1 MRAVQFD
8 ETGGPEVLHIA
19 EVEEPHAGPGQ
30 IRVAVRAAALNPFD
44 HKLRSGAA
52 GSAQGPVTTGLDA
65 AGVVDEVGEGVQG
78 VSAGDEVFG
87 SAKGGAAAE
96 HAVLTHWARKPAS
109 MSFEEAA
116 GLTTAVETAQRA
128 LDTVGLKPGD
138 TVLVNG
144 AAGGV
149 GQAAVQLAR
158 AEGAGLVIGTASEG
172 NHEYLRSLG
181 ATPTTYGE
189 GLPARVRELAPD
201 GVDLALDTAGRGVL
215 PALVEITG
223 DPQKVVT
230 IASYDAADYG
240 VHLTTGGASRAW
252 GALAHAAELFE
263 RGEFSLPVE
272 RVFSFEEAAEA
283 HRLSETGHVRGK
295 LVLVP

>member
-1 MRAVQFD
+1 
-8 ETGGPEVLHIA
+8 
-19 EVEEPHAGPGQ
+19 
-30 IRVAVRAAALNPFD
+30 
-44 HKLRSGAA
+44 
-52 GSAQGPVTTGLDA
+52 
-65 AGVVDEVGEGVQG
+65 
-78 VSAGDEVFG
+78 VSVGDEVFG
-87 SAKGGAAAE
+87 ATTGGAAADF
-96 HAVLTHWARKPAS
+96 AVLTHWARKPAGL
-109 MSFEEAA
+109 SFEEAA

-128 LDTVGLKPGD
+128 FDTIGLKPGF

-158 AEGAGLVIGTASEG
+158 AEGASLVIGTASEG

-181 ATPTTYGE
+181 VVPTTYGD
-189 GLPARVRELAPD
+189 GLVERVRALAPD
-201 GVDLALDTAGRGVL
+201 GVDLAFDTAGRGVL
-215 PALVEITG
+215 PALIEITG
-223 DPQKVVT
+223 DPGRVVT

-240 VHLTTGGASRAW
+240 VHLTTGGDSRAW

-263 RGEFSLPVE
+263 RGEFRLPVE
-272 RVFSFEEAAEA
+272 QTFRFDDAAAA

>member
-1 MRAVQFD
+1 MRAVQYD
-8 ETGGPEVLHIA
+8 QAGGPEVLHVA
-19 EVEEPHAGPGQ
+19 EVDAPHAGPGQ
-30 IRVAVRAAALNPFD
+30 IRVAVRAAGINPID
-44 HKLRSGAA
+44 YKQRSGMVGAVDH
-52 GSAQGPVTTGLDA
+52 PRTTAIDA
-65 AGVVDEVGEGVQG
+65 AGVVDEVGDGVEGVS
-78 VSAGDEVFG
+78 VGDEVFG
-87 SAKGGAAAE
+87 AATGGAAAE
-96 HAVLTHWARKPAS
+96 YTVLTHWARKPS
-109 MSFEEAA
+109 SLSWEEAA

-158 AEGAGLVIGTASEG
+158 AEGAGRVIGTASEG

-181 ATPTTYGE
+181 AVPTTYGE
-189 GLPARVRELAPD
+189 GLAARVRELAPN
-201 GVDLALDTAGRGVL
+201 GVDLAFDTAARGVL
-215 PALVEITG
+215 PTLVEITG

-240 VHLTTGGASRAW
+240 VHLTTGGANRAW

-263 RGEFSLPVE
+263 RGEFRLPVE
-272 RVFSFEEAAEA
+272 RAFPFEEAADA
-283 HRLSETGHVRGK
+283 HRLSEAGHVRGK